1 MPVPAAPRPCQARL
15 RSVTLSELARLSIAL
30 VHGLIALPNVVP
42 RWRLRSFVLPFTPS
56 LVDLLAEVPSKFT
69 LRHAVRLVHA
79 DRGRLRDPL
88 HNRGQRAGERH
99 WLAPGVCYP
108 MLARSKR
115 GRWGGRRAN
124 DGIDVIFTSDLARA
138 VETVRIAFPDPSV
151 PALMDWRL
159 RECDYG

>member
-1 MPVPAAPRPCQARL
+1 
-15 RSVTLSELARLSIAL
+15 
-30 VHGLIALPNVVP
+30 
-42 RWRLRSFVLPFTPS
+42 
-56 LVDLLAEVPSKFT
+56 
-69 LRHAVRLVHA
+69 
-79 DRGRLRDPL
+79 
-88 HNRGQRAGERH
+88 
-99 WLAPGVCYP
+99 

-159 RECDYG
+159 RECDYGEMTGIDPELLEREAHIDVPYPSAESWRQVSDRVAWFLRDVKLRWRGSRLLVVGHTATWWGLEHAIKGTPLNSPFEWQPRVGIPCQVVRACS